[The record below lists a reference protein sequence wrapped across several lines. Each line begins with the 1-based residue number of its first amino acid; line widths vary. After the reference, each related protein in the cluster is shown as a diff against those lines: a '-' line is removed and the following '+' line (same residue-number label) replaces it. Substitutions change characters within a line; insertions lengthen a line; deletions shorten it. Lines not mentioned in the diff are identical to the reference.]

1 MDLSKRLIRLVENL
15 LILGLVAMVALVF
28 GNVVM
33 RYGFD
38 SGVIQAEEVSRV
50 IFVWLT
56 FGGAF
61 LVARQGGHLG
71 MTSVVA
77 ALSPRGQKTCR
88 FVSEIFSLFCVGLVI
103 LGAWRQI
110 VINIDN
116 YAPITGIPLA
126 VTFMA
131 AFAGCLGMA
140 ALNLMS
146 LFRLISGRMRPEEYV
161 IGVESEELAKADTR
175 SSEKRP

>member
-1 MDLSKRLIRLVENL
+1 MEPAGRLVRLIENA
-15 LILGLVAMVALVF
+15 LILGLVAMIALVF

-38 SGVIQAEEVSRV
+38 SGILPAEEVSRM

-61 LVARQGGHLG
+61 LVARQGGHIG
-71 MTSVVA
+71 MTSLVA
-77 ALSPRGQKTCR
+77 RLGVAGRKWTR
-88 FVSEIFSLFCVGLVI
+88 AFAEAISLICIGLVI

-116 YAPITGIPLA
+116 LAPITGAPLA
-126 VTFMA
+126 IPYMA
-131 AFAGCLGMA
+131 AFVGGLGLAG
-140 ALNLMS
+140 LNIVTLWR
-146 LFRLISGRMRPEEYV
+146 LFTGRMRPEEYV
-161 IGVESEELAKADTR
+161 VGVESEEFAAHPGPTKEPGA
-175 SSEKRP
+175 